1 MRRILSWL
9 MLHAALI
16 AVAALTLAPL
26 VWMVSASLM
35 PAGDATTTPPP
46 LLPRRVTLEHY
57 LALFT
62 RLDLGRC
69 FLNSALITIS
79 TTAFSVLV
87 NAMAG
92 YAFATSGD
100 AAHCKKPAYTDQR
113 SLAACPLGFPTF
125 RADRLDSKDM
135 CAGTNPVTGEV
146 LIEPGCKAE
155 DLTAG
160 YTKRIVRG
168 NDFCGKLIPQQIQ
181 APSRAAARYC
191 ASVKPHGSP
200 AQPTSSIPIERRFIL
215 RFPECQATSER
226 CTSCTTPGGSPVRA
240 RISNSRTLVSGVFSL
255 GFRMKQLPQA
265 TA

>member
-1 MRRILSWL
+1 MRASTILSTFAVVVAVAGGAVSRSSIAP
-9 MLHAALI
+9 LHAN
-16 AVAALTLAPL
+16 
-26 VWMVSASLM
+26 
-35 PAGDATTTPPP
+35 AT
-46 LLPRRVTLEHY
+46 
-57 LALFT
+57 A
-62 RLDLGRC
+62 
-69 FLNSALITIS
+69 
-79 TTAFSVLV
+79 TAEVFYSC
-87 NAMAG
+87 MAG

-181 APSRAAARYC
+181 APSRA
-191 ASVKPHGSP
+191 V
-200 AQPTSSIPIERRFIL
+200 
-215 RFPECQATSER
+215 
-226 CTSCTTPGGSPVRA
+226 
-240 RISNSRTLVSGVFSL
+240 SR
-255 GFRMKQLPQA
+255 
-265 TA
+265 